1 MKKIITYTLL
11 IVTIVLSTMFLV
23 SKTNTNNF
31 NRGKIITHKTIIKK
45 PKKVKVVKVPE
56 NIIYIQPLGDVNNDY
71 VIKVKSAIE
80 DFYKTK
86 CVVKGKIEFTD
97 DILAKSKTR
106 YDADKILSK
115 FNSKE
120 NQLFLTEKDI
130 ACKAED
136 RHSNEWGIFGLGYRP
151 GSTCIVSTFR
161 LKKNVSDNTV
171 IDRLIK
177 ISLHEVGHNLGLG
190 HCTNNENC
198 MMNDA
203 DGTITQ
209 VDREWV
215 WLCYKCQ
222 NFLKTKK

>member
-1 MKKIITYTLL
+1 MKKYITYILL
-11 IVTIVLSTMFLV
+11 IVAIVLSAMFLL
-23 SKTNTNNF
+23 SKTNTGNVS
-31 NRGKIITHKTIIKK
+31 RSKIVTRKTIIKK
-45 PKKVKVVKVPE
+45 PIKVKEVKKPE
-56 NIIYIQPLGDVNNDY
+56 NIIYIQPLGDVNY
-71 VIKVKSAIE
+71 FYITKVKTAIE
-80 DFYKTK
+80 TFYHTK
-86 CVVKGKIEFTD
+86 CVVKEKIEFTD

-115 FNSKE
+115 YNSKE

-151 GSTCIVSTFR
+151 GSICIVSTFR
-161 LKKNVSDNTV
+161 LKKNVGSETI
-171 IDRLIK
+171 IDRLTK

-190 HCTNNENC
+190 HCTNNKNC

-215 WLCYKCQ
+215 WMCSKCQ
-222 NFLKTKK
+222 NFLKHK